1 MSRMILI
8 FPNLTVSRIH
18 LSGQCL
24 NATTEWNLLWVW
36 LFQPWSQLFH
46 SDRLCVQNQARF
58 LNNLQEIYTSV
69 NSSAYKLQN
78 YTKNAFFMS
87 HWGENEQRFSYQAPT
102 ITDLLLFYFLFPGEM
117 YWPPPP
123 VTGPQWEG
131 WRHPS
136 ILVFRLP
143 ERFEEE
149 AGAQG
154 IPIPATWKP
163 CHSLFTALPRL
174 CETRPFFSKSKEYM
188 ILSLIFLYLSEPVTE
203 NRAKGRLPAVGLE
216 CWPVC
221 KCLLII
227 FSCSVLFFLYCMY
240 IYGQLVW
247 VCLVTV

>member
-1 MSRMILI
+1 MPQRSEI
-8 FPNLTVSRIH
+8 FSGSGRFSLEVSYSTVTGSVCRTRP
-18 LSGQCL
+18 G
-24 NATTEWNLLWVW
+24 
-36 LFQPWSQLFH
+36 
-46 SDRLCVQNQARF
+46 F

-102 ITDLLLFYFLFPGEM
+102 ITDLLLFYFPFPGEM
-117 YWPPPP
+117 YWPPPR

-174 CETRPFFSKSKEYM
+174 CETRPFF
-188 ILSLIFLYLSEPVTE
+188 P
-203 NRAKGRLPAVGLE
+203 RAKNTWFYL
-216 CWPVC
+216 
-221 KCLLII
+221 
-227 FSCSVLFFLYCMY
+227 
-240 IYGQLVW
+240 
-247 VCLVTV
+247 